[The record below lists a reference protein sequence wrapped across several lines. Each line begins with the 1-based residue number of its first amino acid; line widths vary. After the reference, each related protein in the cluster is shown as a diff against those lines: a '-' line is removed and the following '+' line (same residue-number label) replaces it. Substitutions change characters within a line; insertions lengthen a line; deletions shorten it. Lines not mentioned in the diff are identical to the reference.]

1 MGFRRLILW
10 GIRMFPSARYF
21 ARSMPDFVR
30 VRLIQSPGCRRVG
43 VRGRKECRRRARIK
57 KGWGKKDHWKP
68 EVRVWVLVTP
78 RMEIPCPCVQ
88 GLSVYWPEK
97 AAARHGRFIM

>member
-1 MGFRRLILW
+1 MLLSSKSTDLW
-10 GIRMFPSARYF
+10 DYSFFSVSLAC
-21 ARSMPDFVR
+21 VW
-30 VRLIQSPGCRRVG
+30 
-43 VRGRKECRRRARIK
+43 KECRRRARIK

-68 EVRVWVLVTP
+68 EGRVWVLVTP
-78 RMEIPCPCVQ
+78 RMEIPCPWVQ